1 MSYLEVI
8 NMFFLIKISIMMYI
22 VLDSNFEIVSLKLHS
37 SFEIT
42 VSSCEVMAKVRRGA
56 TKRVSP
62 GQSLT
67 VECPVKHCGESF
79 NVIWSKFSNTKNWEN
94 ISDTENIR
102 ITQKNGK
109 ENLISYLSFEQVS
122 IDDDG
127 LYKCA
132 LGHSSVFV
140 SHAINI
146 SVSELNK
153 GVENP
158 DDVDDEVGSDSVGDD
173 RSWLSVFLICIAVI
187 FLIAAAIVFVLLCFQ
202 GWKRT
207 WTHNNTNQEE
217 ISTHMIPELPK
228 ASAPSPPGLRT
239 QFSVLNDIYST
250 RQPERTASASPAL
263 ALTGSQLAVTYT
275 TVKTEAPNSEVYA
288 VINPLQRGTT
298 VRNYTCKQDTK
309 TNYAVINVT

>member
-1 MSYLEVI
+1 MAEV
-8 NMFFLIKISIMMYI
+8 L
-22 VLDSNFEIVSLKLHS
+22 
-37 SFEIT
+37 
-42 VSSCEVMAKVRRGA
+42 RGEA
-56 TKRVSP
+56 KRVSP
-62 GQSLT
+62 GENLT
-67 VECPVKHCGESF
+67 VKCPVKHCGELF
-79 NVIWSKFSNTKNWEN
+79 GVIWFKFSNTLETWEN
-94 ISDTENIR
+94 ISDSENIR
-102 ITQKNGK
+102 ITQKDDK
-109 ENLISYLSFEQVS
+109 ENLTSYLSFEQVS
-122 IDDDG
+122 INDSG
-127 LYKCA
+127 LYRCA
-132 LGHSSVFV
+132 LGHSNEFT
-140 SHAINI
+140 SHHINI

-207 WTHNNTNQEE
+207 WTHNNTNQEQE